1 MIYTV
6 TFNPAIDYV
15 VKVPDL
21 KLGSVNRTETDDV
34 QLGGKGINVSVIL
47 NNLGVKNIALGF
59 VAGFTGEKIKN
70 ALEKEGVKT
79 DFIELNKGLTRINV
93 KIKADEETEINGTG
107 PDIPQSAV
115 DELFEK
121 LSALKSG
128 DILILAGSIPK
139 SMPDDIYEKIMERL
153 SDKGIQFVVD
163 ATKDLL
169 CNVLRYKPFLVKPN
183 NFELEEIFNVKLDTD
198 NDITTYAK
206 KLQEKGARN
215 VLVSMG
221 GKGAILIDENGKDY
235 KMDAVKGNVKNTVGA
250 GDSMVAGFVAGFIEK
265 NDYSYALKLGSASG
279 SATAFS
285 LNLATKQEI
294 MDILQKI

>member
-15 VKVPDL
+15 VKVPGL

-121 LSALKSG
+121 LSALKNG

-279 SATAFS
+279 
-285 LNLATKQEI
+285 
-294 MDILQKI
+294 

>member
-15 VKVPDL
+15 VKVEDL
-21 KLGSVNRTETDDV
+21 KLGAVNRTQSDDV

-47 NNLGVKNIALGF
+47 NNLGVNNIALGF
-59 VAGFTGEKIKN
+59 IAGFTGEKIKSE
-70 ALEKEGVKT
+70 LEKEGVKT
-79 DFIELNKGLTRINV
+79 DFIELENGLTRINV
-93 KIKADEETEINGTG
+93 KIKADEETEINGAG
-107 PDIPQSAV
+107 PDIPQKSV
-115 DELFEK
+115 DDLFEK

-139 SMPDDIYEKIMERL
+139 SMPDDIYEKIMEKL
-153 SDKGIQFVVD
+153 QEKGILFVVD

-169 CNVLRYKPFLVKPN
+169 CNVLKYKPFLIKPN
-183 NFELEEIFNVKLDTD
+183 NFELEEIFNVKLNTD
-198 NDITTYAK
+198 NDIIAYAK
-206 KLQEKGARN
+206 KLQEQGARN

-235 KMDAVKGNVKNTVGA
+235 KREAVKGNVKNTVGA
-250 GDSMVAGFVAGFIEK
+250 GDSMVAGFVAGYIEK
-265 NDYSYALKLGSASG
+265 QDYSYALKLGSASG

-294 MDILQKI
+294 MDILKEM

>member
-21 KLGSVNRTETDDV
+21 KLGSVNRTESDDV

-47 NNLGVKNIALGF
+47 NNLGVRNIALGF
-59 VAGFTGEKIKN
+59 IAGFTGEKIKN
-70 ALEKEGVKT
+70 KLEEEGIKT

-93 KIKADEETEINGTG
+93 KIKANVETEINGTG

-121 LSALKSG
+121 LSALKRG
-128 DILILAGSIPK
+128 DMLILAGSIPK

-153 SDKGIQFVVD
+153 SNKGIQFVVD

-183 NFELEEIFNVKLDTD
+183 NFELEEIFDVKLDTD
-198 NDITTYAK
+198 IDIIYYAK

-235 KMDAVKGNVKNTVGA
+235 KMDPIKGDVKNTVGA
-250 GDSMVAGFVAGFIEK
+250 GDSMVAGFVAGYIEK
-265 NDYSYALKLGSASG
+265 NDYNYALKFGSASG

>member
-34 QLGGKGINVSVIL
+34 QIGGKGINVSVIL
-47 NNLGVKNIALGF
+47 NNLGVRNIALGF
-59 VAGFTGEKIKN
+59 IAGFTGEEIKN
-70 ALEKEGVKT
+70 KLEKEGVKT

-115 DELFEK
+115 EELFGK
-121 LSALKSG
+121 LSALKNG
-128 DILILAGSIPK
+128 DIIILAGSIPK
-139 SMPDDIYEKIMERL
+139 SIPNDIYEKIMERL

-169 CNVLRYKPFLVKPN
+169 CNVLKYKPFLIKPN
-183 NFELEEIFNVKLDTD
+183 NFELEEFFDVKLDTD
-198 NDITTYAK
+198 NDIIYYAK

-235 KMDAVKGNVKNTVGA
+235 KMDPINGNVKNTVGA
-250 GDSMVAGFVAGFIEK
+250 GDSMVAGFVAGYIKK

-294 MDILQKI
+294 MDILQKM